1 MSDRILCTIE
11 NGVADVRMNR
21 PDKMNA
27 LDGALF
33 GALVETGEALKAD
46 PSVRA
51 VVLSGEGRA
60 FCAGL
65 DMAVFPKRRYQHG
78 AIDKSKLRA
87 RVPEKEIE
95 LRREFLSLYQ

>member
-1 MSDRILCTIE
+1 MSDRILCTID

-33 GALVETGEALKAD
+33 GALVETGESLKAD
-46 PSVRA
+46 FSVRA

-65 DMAVFPKRRYQHG
+65 DFGMFQAMAGEG
-78 AIDKSKLRA
+78 ANQGAPAVARGTRA
-87 RVPEKEIE
+87 R
-95 LRREFLSLYQ
+95 R